1 MPGPIFYGSD
11 SDLVSIIGSLENI
24 VHISIVE
31 NLVKRLMQTDSRHAE
46 IFECCVASTFI

>member
-31 NLVKRLMQTDSRHAE
+31 NLVKHLMQTDSLHAE
-46 IFECCVASTFI
+46 IECCVASTFI